1 MDRNPYLGPIFL
13 DAFTG
18 SQDGTACFDDV
29 AHAALGTGARVSDI
43 GTWLADACQ
52 EGIIESNGFVRDA
65 TGRLGPQRFTLTME
79 GRRMAGIDRDAR
91 FTTPQR

>member
-18 SQDGTACFDDV
+18 AEDGTACFDDV

-43 GTWLADACQ
+43 GTWLADACHD
-52 EGIIESNGFVRDA
+52 GIIESNGFVRDA

-91 FTTPQR
+91 FSTPQR